1 MDGDRFLGASKCIR
15 LEVILHL
22 KHSVFFW
29 STMHVSSFSSWWLS
43 TFLSFLKAEPF
54 LSFLKAE
61 QVQGPVALALSRDSL
76 ETQNLYCS
84 KVPKVIG
91 LHIKIWEALF

>member
-1 MDGDRFLGASKCIR
+1 MDGDHFLGASKCIR

-43 TFLSFLKAEPF
+43 TF

>member
-43 TFLSFLKAEPF
+43 TFLSFLKAE
-54 LSFLKAE
+54 